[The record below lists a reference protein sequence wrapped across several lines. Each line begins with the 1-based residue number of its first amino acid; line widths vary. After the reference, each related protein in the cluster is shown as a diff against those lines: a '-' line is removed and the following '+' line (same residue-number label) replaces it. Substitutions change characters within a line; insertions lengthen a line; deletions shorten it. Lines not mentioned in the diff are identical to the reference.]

1 MITGLF
7 KALLPALLLLVPTSV
22 DNADDERKK
31 IEKKVIVEDGN
42 LIELEDG
49 EPFIVHAGG
58 RHGFLG
64 VRLIGITDE
73 LRKHYGAPEDA
84 GVLVG
89 GVEPDSPA
97 AKGGIQVG
105 DLITKVDGDEVE
117 SSWDLSR
124 EIRRKDKGD
133 SVKLE
138 IVRDRR
144 VRELTVTLE
153 ERKGS
158 DTERRR
164 LRIEPRGRRMI
175 FPDGDEFP
183 LLDRLDNLRSLQNRL
198 EELDKRMKELEK
210 RLSAR

>member
-1 MITGLF
+1 MALW
-7 KALLPALLLLVPTSV
+7 KAILSALLLFVPTAAPAWGG
-22 DNADDERKK
+22 DTTPDERKVV
-31 IEKKVIVEDGN
+31 IEDDDILTLDG
-42 LIELEDG
+42 D
-49 EPFIVHAGG
+49 EPLVLRVGRDS
-58 RHGFLG
+58 RHGYLG
-64 VRLIGITDE
+64 VHLMGMNPE
-73 LRKHYGAPEDA
+73 LREHFGAPRDA
-84 GVLVG
+84 GVMVS

-97 AKGGIQVG
+97 AKAGIQVG
-105 DLITKVDGDEVE
+105 DLITKVDGDEAE
-117 SSWDLSR
+117 SSRDLSR

-164 LRIEPRGRRMI
+164 FRIEPRGRRMM
-175 FPDGDEFP
+175 FRDGGEFP
-183 LLDRLDNLRSLQNRL
+183 LLDRLDNLRSLQDRL
-198 EELDKRMKELEK
+198 EELEKKMKELEK

>member
-7 KALLPALLLLVPTSV
+7 KALLPALLLLVPTSL
-22 DNADDERKK
+22 DNAGDEKRK

-42 LIELEDG
+42 LIEIEDG
-49 EPFIVHAGG
+49 EPLIVHSGG

-64 VRLIGITDE
+64 VRLIGVTDE

-89 GVEPDSPA
+89 RVEPDSPA
-97 AKGGIQVG
+97 AKAGIQVG

-117 SSWDLSR
+117 SSRDLSR

-138 IVRDRR
+138 IVRDRS

-164 LRIEPRGRRMI
+164 FRIEPRGRRMM
-175 FPDGDEFP
+175 FRDGDEFP
-183 LLDRLDNLRSLQNRL
+183 FLDRLDSLRSLQNRL

>member
-22 DNADDERKK
+22 DNADDEKRK

-49 EPFIVHAGG
+49 EPLIVHSGG

-183 LLDRLDNLRSLQNRL
+183 LLDRLDSLRSLQNRL